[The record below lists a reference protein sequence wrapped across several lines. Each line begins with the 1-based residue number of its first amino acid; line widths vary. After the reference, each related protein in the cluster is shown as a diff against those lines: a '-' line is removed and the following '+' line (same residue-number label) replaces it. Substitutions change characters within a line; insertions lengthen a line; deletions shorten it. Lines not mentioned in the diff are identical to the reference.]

1 MPGRWWSEEV
11 FVPACAFLP
20 PFSLTLEGPAILLF
34 PFITHGPGFGP
45 DAWVLHY
52 LPPSPVTCFLL
63 TLQLLQTIPVGV
75 GQVYGCDNP
84 WTGGMILVAL
94 FISSPLICLHAAIGS
109 IVGLLAGKTEPRSVG
124 RPLELLPLPTFLS
137 TQQPSQTCLYLSLN
151 TVRGRVSIFLF
162 LEPPPERAD

>member
-84 WTGGMILVAL
+84 WTGGVILVAL

-109 IVGLLAGKTEPRSVG
+109 IVGLLAGKTEPRFCREISRVVTLAHF
-124 RPLELLPLPTFLS
+124 PQHTATIPD
-137 TQQPSQTCLYLSLN
+137 LSL
-151 TVRGRVSIFLF
+151 
-162 LEPPPERAD
+162 LEFKHCQG

>member
-34 PFITHGPGFGP
+34 PFTTHQPGLGP
-45 DAWVLHY
+45 DAWILHY
-52 LPPSPVTCFLL
+52 LPPSSVTCVLL

-84 WTGGMILVAL
+84 WTGGVILVAL

-109 IVGLLAGKTEPRSVG
+109 IVGLLAGKTEPRFCREISRVVTLAHF
-124 RPLELLPLPTFLS
+124 PQHTATIPDLSSLEFKH
-137 TQQPSQTCLYLSLN
+137 C
-151 TVRGRVSIFLF
+151 RG
-162 LEPPPERAD
+162 